1 MKKEDR
7 GFHGPFCFKHGVQ
20 PCLFFAM
27 PAFAFLKAKG
37 VFGKAVAKK

>member
-7 GFHGPFCFKHGVQ
+7 GFHGPFCFKHGVY
-20 PCLFFAM
+20 PCFFAM